1 MNRIMLARTFLACAM
16 VIGLSDAGA
25 GQSSPL
31 VGTWSGEFAGEPFQ
45 LILNADGTGQ
55 MDGPIQWQVQ
65 GNKLVITEDDGST
78 EYKFVLKG
86 SKLTVSGGD
95 LEAPLTLT
103 RGGAV
108 PGAPEPL
115 APTQAKSSP
124 EPVGKAPIPAKGPHF
139 QQAQWGVSFTTPSQW
154 FVTDKQVALLVASN
168 TEPGLMIVRF
178 LRKTTADKLRTG
190 YAEGLS
196 EEGVHLMPVSP
207 LQAFPVGKLQ
217 GLAGELAGLSNQGQR
232 LKARIIGVPTP
243 FGDAAVVLGV
253 TTEDKYPRLKAT
265 TDALVAS
272 LGFAQ
277 PKATPVRELLAGRYE
292 FYSGHSTYSGSYSRQ
307 AKLSLCA
314 NGAFY
319 SNSESSSS
327 GTGGLAGVH
336 GGGGGTWAAEGD
348 EFRGTAIV
356 SYPNGQRETYEYVVS
371 MDPKDRSGYG
381 PAVSFGGTK
390 YQRTGDG
397 NCR

>member
-1 MNRIMLARTFLACAM
+1 MMQRILLAVMLCALGP
-16 VIGLSDAGA
+16 VLSAWAGSNA
-25 GQSSPL
+25 AL
-31 VGTWSGEFAGEPFQ
+31 VGTWSGDFAGEPFQ
-45 LILNADGTGQ
+45 MILNADGTGQ

-65 GNKLVITEDDGST
+65 GGKLVIAEADGAT
-78 EYKFVLKG
+78 TYNFLLKG
-86 SKLTVSGGD
+86 SKMTVSGGD

-103 RGGAV
+103 RAGAASR
-108 PGAPEPL
+108 APEPPASKQTASSSEL
-115 APTQAKSSP
+115 VSNVSAPAS
-124 EPVGKAPIPAKGPHF
+124 GPHY
-139 QQAQWGVSFTTPSQW
+139 QQAQWGVSFSTPAQW
-154 FVTDKQVALLVASN
+154 FVTDKQVALLMASN

-190 YAEGLS
+190 YAEGLA
-196 EEGVHLMPVSP
+196 EDGVRLMPVSQ
-207 LQAFPVGKLQ
+207 LQTFPVGKLQ

-265 TDALVAS
+265 TDALAAS

-292 FYSGHSTYSGSYSRQ
+292 FFSGHSTYSGSYSRQ

-319 SNSESSSS
+319 SNSETSSS

-336 GGGGGTWAAEGD
+336 GGGGGTWTADGD
-348 EFRGTAIV
+348 EFHGTAIV
-356 SYPNGQRETYEYVVS
+356 TYPNGQRETYEYVVS
-371 MDPKDRSGYG
+371 MDPKDRSYYG